1 MSARYD
7 PASIQLARP
16 QHPSYRERMLHR
28 PLARERSEKP
38 RSELTLL
45 ALNAIIVIL
54 AVTAFTLAA
63 FSTRACD
70 DVDRVM
76 TSEHKRR

>member
-1 MSARYD
+1 MT
-7 PASIQLARP
+7 
-16 QHPSYRERMLHR
+16 QHPPNMRDPNVASYRERMLHR

-45 ALNAIIVIL
+45 ALNATIVIV

-63 FSTRACD
+63 FFYKS
-70 DVDRVM
+70 VW
-76 TSEHKRR
+76 

>member
-1 MSARYD
+1 
-7 PASIQLARP
+7 
-16 QHPSYRERMLHR
+16 MLHR

-45 ALNAIIVIL
+45 ALNATIVIV

-63 FSTRACD
+63 FFYKSGW
-70 DVDRVM
+70 
-76 TSEHKRR
+76 

>member
-1 MSARYD
+1 MT
-7 PASIQLARP
+7 
-16 QHPSYRERMLHR
+16 QHPPNMRDPHVASYRERMLHR
-28 PLARERSEKP
+28 PPARERSEKP

-63 FSTRACD
+63 FF
-70 DVDRVM
+70 
-76 TSEHKRR
+76 HKSGW